1 MSCCASGELKRF
13 SGGRNPHFSCLLVR
27 TAALAIKF
35 LLAKAK
41 YKSLDTTV
49 VITLTV

>member
-41 YKSLDTTV
+41 YKSLDMTV